1 MPAKKR
7 ERLLRN
13 SLKALLRDALD
24 WIEKEQEELL
34 KDSPFASASTAERKL
49 FAALRGESRS
59 ISELSRYLGV
69 SRQAV
74 HHTVHK
80 LVSKGVVTL
89 QHADNNRRDKLVTI
103 SEQGREVQAMT
114 AKHFQAIER
123 KMASTL
129 GRERVVLLREV
140 LLEHREKTGARDSA
154 EDAS

>member
-7 ERLLRN
+7 EKLLRN

-24 WIEKEQEELL
+24 WIENEQEELL
-34 KDSPFASASTAERKL
+34 KDSPFASASTAEMRL

-80 LVSKGVVTL
+80 LVTKGVVTL
-89 QHADNNRRDKLVTI
+89 KHADNNRRDKLVTI

-129 GRERVVLLREV
+129 GRERVEMLREM
-140 LLEHREKTGARDSA
+140 LLEHRQKTGARDSG
-154 EDAS
+154 EDAG